1 MPFLFDTV
9 QDVWI
14 KIGTLD
20 HPEDWPMTKD
30 ALWGHS
36 EHWHT
41 DTKIAWEEISDGLP
55 QVTST
60 SDMRLKAAEDQA
72 GRTSRKGAE

>member
-30 ALWGHS
+30 ATWGHS

-41 DTKIAWEEISDGLP
+41 DTKIPWEEISDGLP
-55 QVTST
+55 QVPST
-60 SDMRLKAAEDQA
+60 SNMQLKAAEEQVA
-72 GRTSRKGAE
+72 RTSRRSAD